1 MFGKLMER
9 DLSTQRF
16 KYNLLSKNDRV
27 KTNAKARRMEIA
39 VKIKSLRRIEREMS
53 AKLLAKKAK
62 VNLKTLSKIENG
74 KPVKLDSLLQ
84 VVEALDCKLEIEVD
98 L

>member
-1 MFGKLMER
+1 MER